1 MSDHQLKQVVDG
13 WKSANAHDKGNK
25 YTDGMLRVAREEQQ
39 SRTKKNDITETN
51 MTVTAL
57 NTAAVQKMID
67 EAVTKAAA
75 DKDQRIA
82 KLETELILSKMSDNQ
97 KTYHDNLGSDAEKK
111 KFQDMSPDQ
120 RDGEMDKT
128 KKRLSDDPVV
138 KGLIAENTELRK
150 RLDAMDDDRDLKIA
164 KQDAK
169 DSGFTQTDAGEVLM
183 KMRRGDKDAIKK
195 YEGYVQELA
204 KSKKAFEKSSR
215 AFDELGHQDPRV
227 EGGVTAHDQITA
239 LAKELRKQHPELTEA
254 QAYDKSFNDPANAE
268 LRKQEADA
276 RMAKIHGRSFAA

>member
-1 MSDHQLKQVVDG
+1 
-13 WKSANAHDKGNK
+13 
-25 YTDGMLRVAREEQQ
+25 
-39 SRTKKNDITETN
+39 
-51 MTVTAL
+51 
-57 NTAAVQKMID
+57 
-67 EAVTKAAA
+67 
-75 DKDQRIA
+75 
-82 KLETELILSKMSDNQ
+82 
-97 KTYHDNLGSDAEKK
+97 
-111 KFQDMSPDQ
+111 MSPEA

-150 RLDAMDDDRDLKIA
+150 RLDAMDDERDLKIA

-183 KMRRGDKDAIKK
+183 KMRRGDKEAIKK
-195 YEGYVQELA
+195 YEGYVAELA

-239 LAKELRKQHPELTEA
+239 LAKDMRKADPNLTEA
-254 QAYDKSFNDPANAE
+254 QAYDKAYNDPANAE
-268 LRKQEADA
+268 LRKQEADN